1 MYGVGEAPDTGAERW
16 VLWLSEDNPLFL
28 GSAPE
33 LDSAT
38 QLLPNCFC
46 PVSISLPRSGPDDA
60 LVSEI

>member
-1 MYGVGEAPDTGAERW
+1 M
-16 VLWLSEDNPLFL
+16 LWLSEDNPLFL